1 MATLLLGAVCLFGCK
16 SARQYLDRGNQLFA
30 AGKYD
35 DATLNYRN
43 AIKKSP
49 DSGEAYYRLGLSL
62 LKQGKAS
69 EAYQSLSRAVTLD
82 PKSNPAKVDLANLCL
97 AGYVRDPKHPEIL
110 YKQAQ
115 TMADQLTAPGG
126 NPTEGFRV
134 KGTLALLDNHPGM
147 AIDEFRQALKLA
159 PDNTAASV
167 GLAQALLRDNQ
178 PEEGERTL
186 RQTVERY
193 PQSAPAYETL
203 YSYYSAQ
210 QSWDK
215 AEELLKLWAAKNP
228 KEPEPIL
235 RLAAF
240 YYARKK
246 PDETEK
252 ILKSMV
258 DRPADFPQADLLV
271 GDFHALTHEPE
282 KALADYQRGESRDH
296 ERQQAYQERVAN
308 MLATLGRREEA
319 LKAAEAIIA
328 KDPKNLFARA
338 LKVQLLDRMGG
349 AQNLTTAAALAGDLA
364 KEAPANSRMQM
375 LAGQAVLIKGSPDQA
390 YGYFQQAA
398 RADAHSPAP
407 QMALARLE
415 LMRRNYSAVLQHAD
429 AALAIRPNDP
439 NGRLFRVIGLTGTHA
454 YAQAKQEAEQLA
466 RDTKDSPQ
474 VEMQLGIIALG
485 QGHYAEAEDSFRKL
499 YQEGSTDVQPLA
511 GLVDTLEAEHLP
523 ERALA
528 LMQTEAQ
535 KAPNS
540 AGKAALLVAT
550 AEAAGKTDMALAELQ
565 KEAAQHPTS
574 AGVQIRI
581 AQLQLKHGHL
591 AEAVQAFQRAQQ
603 LAPDSKGLD
612 FAIGNLQ
619 DQLGKKPEAIAS
631 YRKALAKTP
640 DDPLLLNNLAFMLAE
655 TGGNLNEAQQM
666 VSTAIR
672 KAPNLPQLKDTLA
685 WVQLKQHNQAAAL
698 QTLATLTLEH
708 PDDVT
713 FRYHYAVALID
724 SGNPS
729 AAKLQVETALSK
741 KPPAELATALRNLLG
756 APPSSQP
763 EKPPAAPPAEKPAAA
778 PPAAKS
784 APAPAKEAQPKPP
797 ESAPVAG
804 QLAGGEYWQVAAT
817 ARPEAQIIVEGL
829 SKKGFHAVLAPA
841 PKDGVFRVLVGP
853 LGDAPTQAQTRTSL
867 EAAGF
872 KNTIMRKY

>member
-1 MATLLLGAVCLFGCK
+1 MLVWNLVALKSTFEAYKGKRAWLATFLLGVVCLFGCK
-16 SARQYLDRGNQLFA
+16 STRQYLDRGNQLFA

-43 AIKKSP
+43 AIKKDP
-49 DSGEAYYRLGLSL
+49 ESGEAYYRLGLSL
-62 LKQGKAS
+62 LRQGKAS
-69 EAYQSLSRAVTLD
+69 EAYQALNRAVTLD
-82 PKSNPAKVDLANLCL
+82 PKNNRAKIDLANLCL

-126 NPTEGFRV
+126 NPAEGLRV
-134 KGTLALLDNHPGM
+134 KGTLALIDNHPGM
-147 AIDEFRQALKLA
+147 AIDAFREALRLA
-159 PDNTAASV
+159 QDNSESAV

-186 RQTVERY
+186 RQTMERH
-193 PQSAPAYETL
+193 PQFAPAYETL

-215 AEELLKLWAAKNP
+215 AEELLKLWVTKNP
-228 KEPEPIL
+228 KEAEPII

-240 YYARKK
+240 YYVRKE
-246 PDETEK
+246 PDEAEK
-252 ILKSMV
+252 ILKSLA

-271 GDFHALTHEPE
+271 GDFHALTHDPE
-282 KALADYQRGESRDH
+282 KALADYRRGESRDH

-319 LKAAEAIIA
+319 LKAAEVIIA

-338 LKVQLLDRMGG
+338 LKVQLLDGMGG
-349 AQNLTTAAALAGDLA
+349 AQNLNTAAALADDLA
-364 KEAPANSRMQM
+364 KEAPTNSKMQM
-375 LAGQAVLIKGSPDQA
+375 LAGQAALMRGSPEQA
-390 YGYFQQAA
+390 FGHFQQAA
-398 RADAHSPAP
+398 KTDARSPAP
-407 QMALARLE
+407 QLALARLE
-415 LMRRNYSAVLQHAD
+415 LRRRNYSGVLQHAD
-429 AALAIRPNDP
+429 AVLAIRPNDP
-439 NGRLFRVIGLTGTHA
+439 TGRLFRVIGLTGTRA
-454 YAQAKQEAEQLA
+454 YAQAKEEAEQLA

-485 QGHYAEAEDSFRKL
+485 QGHYAQAEDSFRKL
-499 YQEGSTDVQPLA
+499 YKDGSTDLQPLA

-523 ERALA
+523 ERALE

-574 AGVQIRI
+574 AGVQVRI

-591 AEAVQAFQRAQQ
+591 EEAVQAFQRAQQ

-685 WVQLKQHNQAAAL
+685 WVQLKQHNRAAAL

-708 PDDVT
+708 PEDVT

-729 AAKLQVETALSK
+729 AAKLQAETALSK
-741 KPPAELATALRNLLG
+741 KPTAEMATALRNLL
-756 APPSSQP
+756 AQ
-763 EKPPAAPPAEKPAAA
+763 
-778 PPAAKS
+778 AK
-784 APAPAKEAQPKPP
+784 
-797 ESAPVAG
+797 
-804 QLAGGEYWQVAAT
+804 
-817 ARPEAQIIVEGL
+817 
-829 SKKGFHAVLAPA
+829 
-841 PKDGVFRVLVGP
+841 
-853 LGDAPTQAQTRTSL
+853 
-867 EAAGF
+867 
-872 KNTIMRKY
+872 